1 MPIIRHQLLIL
12 ARKLISVMPSAEPW
26 RSPSARIH
34 PCSRDPPER
43 GGNEHSARH
52 QPHLSVLSL
61 EFLPV
66 ILVLAFTSGKQ
77 FKVLDPFLPFLC
89 RDWETEA

>member
-1 MPIIRHQLLIL
+1 MPLIRHHLLIL

-26 RSPSARIH
+26 QSPSARIH
-34 PCSRDPPER
+34 CCHPPER
-43 GGNEHSARH
+43 GGNEHSAWH
-52 QPHLSVLSL
+52 QLHLSVLSL

-77 FKVLDPFLPFLC
+77 FKVPDPFLPFLC